1 MIVDS
6 SALIAV
12 IVGEP
17 DAPEIT
23 ARLLAERGAVIS
35 AVNYIETAIVADA
48 RMRASGR
55 AEAFG
60 EVMRLFRLEVAEVT
74 LERAEAARE
83 AYRRFGKGY
92 HPARLNFGDCF
103 AYALAKELGEPLLFK
118 GADFARTDVEPAP

>member
-12 IVGEP
+12 IAGEP